1 MTHTPA
7 PWLVFDIHPDKA
19 CLYVAPD
26 GVNPICSDVATIYRS
41 NENAI
46 ADARLIAAAPELL
59 EALEKATQELHEAI
73 YTRAANTWATP
84 EVAYEHANQLTESYR
99 VLIAKAKGES

>member
-7 PWLVFDIHPDKA
+7 PWLVFDIHPNKS
-19 CLYVAPD
+19 CLYVAPK
-26 GVNPICSDVATIYRS
+26 GVNPVCNDVATIYAN
-41 NENAI
+41 NENAK
-46 ADARLIAAAPELL
+46 ADACLIAAAPELL
-59 EALEKATQELHEAI
+59 EALEKATRELHEAI

-99 VLIAKAKGES
+99 ALIAKAKGES